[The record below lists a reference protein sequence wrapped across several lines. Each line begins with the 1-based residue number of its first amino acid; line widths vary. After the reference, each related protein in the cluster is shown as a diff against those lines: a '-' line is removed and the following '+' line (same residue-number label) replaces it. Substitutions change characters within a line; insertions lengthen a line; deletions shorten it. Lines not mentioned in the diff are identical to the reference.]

1 MRNRRAKTTLHAALL
16 LAMLLAS
23 LGMLGYLPST
33 SPTPLASAQD
43 EEAKVIFDYPGAKVY
58 DTPGL
63 ALDVPNTLPGVVKVD
78 PQRQEAC
85 NTCHQGIEP
94 ISDGPTMRNLACTFC
109 HGGDPEATTMEEAHV
124 GVVRNPGDM
133 RVVNKT
139 CAICHADIVERM
151 LKSLHSTMAGKIS
164 AARYSAGA
172 QDTKLAIY
180 GVVWVRDTDG
190 NVPEDQGALH
200 ELKPLPFFDPNKP
213 WGKDNHPADAY
224 LRNQCLRC
232 HIWVRGKEV
241 YADYRSSGC
250 SACHV
255 IYDDDGLY
263 KGGDPTIPKDEP
275 GHMRVHKITKQ
286 IPAFQCVHC
295 HNRGGRT
302 GVSYLGMME
311 ADPYGYPWST
321 EPGKKGGEKL
331 HGKWYNHLLPDV
343 HYEKGMHCIDCHQEP
358 EIHGDGNIYSKKW
371 QATAIECETCHGT
384 PDEYATFT
392 TRYGPLNNIVFENG
406 KPVLVSKVTGEKHPV
421 PQLKDLA
428 EQGKLSPMG
437 EVAMVKVKQHLDKL
451 ECYACHAK
459 WAPQCYGCHV
469 QADLSTPDK
478 DWLSYNATAV
488 DDPSMVASQANRLLT
503 TFKVRETRSFLR
515 WDRVPLGIG
524 PEGKVEP
531 YIPGCQDIW
540 TIIGPDG
547 EVIMHNQPFTTYDG
561 YPSVAMAPIQPHTI
575 RKEARTCAECHTDPK
590 AVGLGD
596 DVLRYQASNLPVDI
610 TKLVDEEGNQLLSI
624 NHPNSRPFNKTE
636 IQKILRVGTCLGCHY
651 SYSDQAWKDVRKFTG
666 IASNPDKHIEAVSM
680 LFSAGVQAITEGRAQ
695 ASMPTAQTVT
705 VTVTVTASPA
715 QGGEQASQGGATPG
729 QGGASSSQATVT
741 KTVEKTVTV
750 TNIVEKIGTA
760 GLVGAAV
767 IAVIVSAAASYIMT
781 RRTTH

>member
-1 MRNRRAKTTLHAALL
+1 MTEARSSIGSMLIIAMMIIAA
-16 LAMLLAS
+16 AS
-23 LGMLGYLPST
+23 ILGYI
-33 SPTPLASAQD
+33 PTPTGSTGVATAVQD
-43 EEAKVIFDYPGAKVY
+43 AKPVLEYPGAVVY
-58 DTPGL
+58 NTPGL
-63 ALDVPNTLPGVVKVD
+63 ALDVKGMDTLPGVPKYD
-78 PQRQEAC
+78 PQRSEGC
-85 NTCHQGIEP
+85 NTCHQGIED
-94 ISDGPTMRNLACTFC
+94 ISDIPSMKTLACTFC
-109 HGGDPEATTMEEAHV
+109 HGGDPDATTVDEAHV

-139 CAICHADIVERM
+139 CGVCHSDIVEKM
-151 LKSLHSTMAGKIS
+151 VKSLHSTMAGKIS
-164 AARYSAGA
+164 GARYSAGA

-180 GVVWVRDTDG
+180 GVVWVKDTDG

-200 ELKPLPFFDPNKP
+200 ELKPLPYFDPSKP
-213 WGKDNHPADAY
+213 WSQENHPVDAY
-224 LRNQCLRC
+224 LRDQCLRC

-263 KGGDPTIPKDEP
+263 KGNDPTIPKDEP
-275 GHMRVHKITKQ
+275 GHMKLHKITTK
-286 IPAFQCVHC
+286 IPAYQCVHC

-302 GVSYLGMME
+302 GVSYIGIME
-311 ADPYGYPWST
+311 ADPYGYPWGT
-321 EPGKKGGEKL
+321 KPGEKAPKM

-343 HYEKGMHCIDCHQEP
+343 HYEKGMHCVDCHVEP

-384 PDEYATFT
+384 PDQYANFT
-392 TRYGPLNNIVFENG
+392 TRYGKLPNIVEENG
-406 KPVLVSKVTGEKHPV
+406 KFYLISKVTGKKHPV

-428 EQGKLSPMG
+428 ENHQLSPMG
-437 EVAMVKVKQHLDKL
+437 YTAMVAVKEHIQKL
-451 ECYACHAK
+451 ECYACHDK

-488 DDPSMVASQANRLLT
+488 DDPSMIASQANRLMT

-524 PEGKVEP
+524 PEGRVEP

-547 EVIMHNQPFTTYDG
+547 EVVKYNEPFTTYDG
-561 YPSVAMAPIQPHTI
+561 YPSVAMAPIHSHTV
-575 RKEARTCAECHTDPK
+575 RKEARTCAECHADPK

-596 DVLRYQASNLPVDI
+596 EILRYQASNLPVDI

-636 IQKILRVGTCLGCHY
+636 IQKILRVGTCIGCHTNY
-651 SYSDQAWKDVRKFTG
+651 NDPAWQDVRKFTD
-666 IASNPDKHIEAVSM
+666 IASDPDKHIEAVSK
-680 LFSAGVQAITEGRAQ
+680 LFK
-695 ASMPTAQTVT
+695 ASLDTIK
-705 VTVTVTASPA
+705 
-715 QGGEQASQGGATPG
+715 GGAQP
-729 QGGASSSQATVT
+729 ATVT
-741 KTVEKTVTV
+741 KTVTVTTTTTSGAGEQTVTKTVTSTTPITETV
-750 TNIVEKIGTA
+750 TKGPSGIALA
-760 GLVGAAV
+760 GIAI
-767 IAVIVSAAASYIMT
+767 IAVVVGMVVSFILYKRI
-781 RRTTH
+781 